1 MLQRINGK
9 RRRDLGY
16 DAHEFALQRVHPGAP
31 LKDPLSAARKLDV
44 RDDRRGRRELRLA
57 GKG

>member
-1 MLQRINGK
+1 MTIAVVTVQGHGNAGRKKMLKRINGK

-31 LKDPLSAARKLDV
+31 LKIR
-44 RDDRRGRRELRLA
+44 
-57 GKG
+57 